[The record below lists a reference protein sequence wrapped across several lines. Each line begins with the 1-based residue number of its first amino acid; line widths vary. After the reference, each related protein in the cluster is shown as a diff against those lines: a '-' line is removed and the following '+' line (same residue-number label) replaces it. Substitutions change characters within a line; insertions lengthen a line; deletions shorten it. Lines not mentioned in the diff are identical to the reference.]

1 MPNSWVKREP
11 PLLQTLNWV
20 YYVREVSRQTCE
32 EMVSQAVFS
41 EEQITGEGE
50 MALAAAFDLVK

>member
-1 MPNSWVKREP
+1 MPSSSVKPEP
-11 PLLQTLNWV
+11 PWLQTLNWV

-32 EMVSQAVFS
+32 DMVSWSLFS

-50 MALAAAFDLVK
+50 MGLAAAFDLVK